1 MSTQYNG
8 AGSFLANSAIS
19 AFRAVAISANR
30 GVGLNPNSGVPIGF
44 TQQDAADGGFV
55 AVKFYSGPGSQKCSL
70 TAAPVTIGNTLF
82 AAANGQ
88 VAPTGTVTVGRSL
101 TTAATNGSVIE
112 VEAITKIA

>member
-8 AGSFLANSAIS
+8 AGTFLANSDLS
-19 AFRAVAISANR
+19 AFRAVALSDNR
-30 GVGLNPNSGVPIGF
+30 GVGLNPNNAAPIGF
-44 TQQDAADGGFV
+44 TQQDIASGGFV
-55 AVKFYSGPGSQKCSL
+55 AVKFFAGPGSQKCSV
-70 TAAPVTIGNTLF
+70 TAAPVTVGNTLF

-112 VEAITKIA
+112 LVPVDKIA